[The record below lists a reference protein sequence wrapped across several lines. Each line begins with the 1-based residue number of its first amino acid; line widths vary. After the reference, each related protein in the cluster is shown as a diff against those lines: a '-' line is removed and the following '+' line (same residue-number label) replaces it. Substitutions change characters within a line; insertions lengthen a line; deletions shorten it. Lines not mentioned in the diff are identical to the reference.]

1 VSDQDFF
8 FDEDEAPAQK
18 PEAKSAAKPA
28 GAKAQASAPRTKT
41 AAVPAGAQS
50 VTMTVAGLIGVVAL
64 LVGIIVGILIPTGG
78 TQAGSPAGGM
88 PPGVGGTG
96 TGQQVRPLTPEELEG
111 GMPEGHP
118 PVGEMGEEATGTAA
132 PEGE

>member
-8 FDEDEAPAQK
+8 FDEDEAPAEK
-18 PEAKSAAKPA
+18 PAAKSAAKPA
-28 GAKAQASAPRTKT
+28 GAKAQASAPRTTT

-50 VTMTVAGLIGVVAL
+50 VTMAVAGLIGVVAL

-78 TQAGSPAGGM
+78 STAVTPPTTGVPSMGTGGTQAPPLSEDALQGEM
-88 PPGVGGTG
+88 PPG
-96 TGQQVRPLTPEELEG
+96 
-111 GMPEGHP
+111 HP
-118 PVGEMGEEATGTAA
+118 PIGDTGGGEATDTAA